1 MHLLEQF
8 DQGPRF
14 GRRKTRR
21 DALLVRSH
29 QSGEARQRLL
39 ARWCQGKRMGAAV
52 GRRAMA
58 HQQATRLQAIEDRHQ
73 GRAVDAERACQRHL
87 AQPRIAVDQHQQA
100 EFARRQRLAG
110 FRKGRGEVTEH
121 RRLGATEHVAQ
132 QRRQQAPI
140 QGRGWFGGW
149 TAHDGSGKRRLFVD
163 QTNSLVSPMSFKVRI
178 AQADRTIDVP
188 TGATILATAL
198 DAGIS
203 YPFGCQSGNC
213 GACKSHLVKGEVM
226 MEGYSEFALS
236 DEEKARGLIL
246 ACRAVPWED
255 SEVAWLEE
263 DDLVVHPR
271 RLLDCKVV
279 GLDDA
284 THDIK
289 RIRLA
294 IASGGPFDFSAGQ
307 FASVTFEGCPP
318 RDYSMANVPGDPV
331 LEFHVRQTSGGAT
344 SMHVATKL
352 KVGDPVRVEGPFGPS
367 YLREG
372 HRGPIIAIAGGSG
385 MAPITSLVERALQKA
400 LPNHISFYFGVRTE
414 RDLYLHDHFAALAKK
429 HDNLHFIPVLSEG
442 DGANVRHGLVHEAV
456 AADFDEFDGCKAYL
470 AGPPV
475 MVEAATK
482 LFEQRG
488 MRRVD
493 IHADAFYTAAEMA
506 NAGKK
511 TGAEL

>member
-1 MHLLEQF
+1 
-8 DQGPRF
+8 
-14 GRRKTRR
+14 
-21 DALLVRSH
+21 
-29 QSGEARQRLL
+29 
-39 ARWCQGKRMGAAV
+39 
-52 GRRAMA
+52 
-58 HQQATRLQAIEDRHQ
+58 
-73 GRAVDAERACQRHL
+73 
-87 AQPRIAVDQHQQA
+87 
-100 EFARRQRLAG
+100 
-110 FRKGRGEVTEH
+110 
-121 RRLGATEHVAQ
+121 
-132 QRRQQAPI
+132 
-140 QGRGWFGGW
+140 
-149 TAHDGSGKRRLFVD
+149 
-163 QTNSLVSPMSFKVRI
+163 MSFKVRI

-198 DAGIS
+198 DAGVG

-213 GACKSHLVKGEVM
+213 GACKSHLVKGEVT

-255 SEVAWLEE
+255 SEVAWLDE
-263 DDLVVHPR
+263 DDLIVHPR
-271 RLLDCKVV
+271 RLLDCRVV

-289 RIRLA
+289 RIRLE

-307 FASVTFEGCPP
+307 FASVTFENCPP

-331 LEFHVRQTSGGAT
+331 LEFHVRQTAGGAT
-344 SMHVATKL
+344 SMHVANKL
-352 KVGDPVRVEGPFGPS
+352 KVGDHVRVEGPFGPS
-367 YLREG
+367 YLREA

-385 MAPITSLVERALQKA
+385 MAPIKSVVERALQKA
-400 LPNHISFYFGVRTE
+400 LPNHIYFYFGVRTE
-414 RDLYLHDHFAALAKK
+414 RDLYLHDHFATLAKT

-442 DGANVRHGLVHEAV
+442 GGANIRHGLVHEAV